1 MAKVAEQQRALAL
14 GAWEIRFPPVAW
26 LFLAGLLAFLILYP
40 IAWLVLESLRTTDAG
55 PLTLENYVRAATT
68 ERFRMPAL
76 NSLIL
81 ASSVGVL
88 SVLVS
93 APMAWAIAR
102 TDMPLRGLVRVLV
115 FGSFVTP
122 GFLTAMAW
130 IILAGPNAGALN
142 RVYKFLTGSETGIL
156 DIFTMPGMIFVTF
169 LECYPF
175 AFILIS
181 SALVLISADME
192 DAANILGS
200 NTWQTMLSITL
211 PLVLPALLAGFI
223 LSFLEALVLFGGPA
237 MIGIPA
243 QKYVLTTQIWALFQ
257 FPPRVGLAAALALPM
272 LLVTIVLLWLQ
283 RRLLGRRSFVTLT
296 GKGGTH
302 RLIRLGWAKW
312 PMLGFCLLVVAA
324 SVILPYMTLFAY
336 ATARAWGQPLGPG
349 NFTLEHFQFVLFGL
363 DAAQR
368 ALRNSLILGVLAAT
382 AASLFGAL
390 IAYIGERR
398 LLPGSPIL
406 AFLAMAP
413 MVIPGIVFAVG
424 LFAGYTRPPLVLYG
438 TIWILFV
445 AYLTKFLPFAFM
457 NTATAVKSV
466 NPELEEA
473 ARILGAGRLTTF
485 RHITAPLIRYGVI
498 AGWFLVFIYSL
509 RELSSSILL
518 FTNQTTVIAVTIFDL
533 YETGAWSPLSALGVV
548 LLLINL
554 AVVTVGYRLVGGNFL
569 GGARQ

>member
-1 MAKVAEQQRALAL
+1 MAKAAEQSRALAL
-14 GAWEIRFPPVAW
+14 GLGEIRFPPVTW
-26 LFLAGLLAFLILYP
+26 ILLAALLAFLILYP
-40 IAWLVLESLRTTDAG
+40 IAWLVLESLKVTDDS
-55 PLTLENYVRAATT
+55 PLSLGNYLRAATT
-68 ERFRMPAL
+68 ERFRIPAL
-76 NSLIL
+76 NSFIL
-81 ASSVGVL
+81 ATSVGTL

-142 RVYKFLTGSETGIL
+142 RVYKFITGAETGVL

-169 LECYPF
+169 IECYPF

-181 SALVLISADME
+181 SALVLVSADME
-192 DAANILGS
+192 DAANVLGS
-200 NTWQTMLSITL
+200 NTWRTMLNITL
-211 PLVLPALLAGFI
+211 PLVLPALIAGFI
-223 LSFLEALVLFGGPA
+223 LSFLEALVLFGAPA

-257 FPPRVGLAAALALPM
+257 FPPRIGLAAALALP
-272 LLVTIVLLWLQ
+272 LLMVTIVLLWLQ
-283 RRLLGRRSFVTLT
+283 RRMLGRRSFVTLT
-296 GKGGTH
+296 GKGGAR

-312 PMLGFCLLVVAA
+312 PMLGFCLFVVAA
-324 SVILPYMTLFAY
+324 SVILPYVTLFTY

-368 ALRNSLILGVLAAT
+368 AIRNSLVLGAMAAT

-390 IAYIGERR
+390 IAYIAERR
-398 LLPGSPIL
+398 LLRGSPAL

-424 LFAGYTRPPLVLYG
+424 LFAGYTRPPVILYG

-445 AYLTKFLPFAFM
+445 AYLTKFLPFAYM
-457 NTATAVKSV
+457 NTSTAVKSV
-466 NPELEEA
+466 HPELEEA

-485 RHITAPLIRYGVI
+485 GHVTAPLIRYGVI

-533 YETGAWSPLSALGVV
+533 YETGAWSPLSAMGVV
-548 LLLINL
+548 LLVINL
-554 AVVTVGYRLVGGNFL
+554 AVVILGYRLVGGNFL